1 MREQLLLKLAR
12 LHANH
17 PWRMVTAV
25 TVLTL
30 IFGFF
35 STKLT
40 ITMRWSD
47 LLPEKDERTVEYNK
61 IIREFKSASNI
72 IVLIQGEESRIK
84 SFADILA
91 PRLLAAV
98 DTSMNEKCGKEIA
111 RLQKKLEKSNTQS
124 PDTDAEIRQKIEQL
138 TAKQNF
144 SLIQRVDYKAPE
156 NFIRN
161 HGLLLMKTSDL
172 ADNEAIFWDPN
183 LPAFICNLNNALEK
197 EYVGR
202 DESLSSREKRD
213 QALMSLEGIEFLIRT
228 LLKSLQGSRPDSGLI
243 RSVVDRLLIGDPYF
257 LSYDKKALLM
267 IAVPT
272 FSALDLDRMIGG
284 TNTVQAILDST
295 LSGYPDIQAGLT
307 GMIPLGRDEMVYGM
321 ESANVTSIIA
331 VIAIFILL
339 VLAFRMWIAPLFA
352 VLNLLIGVLWAI
364 GLTAM
369 TVGQLNIMTQMM
381 GVILLGLGIDYSIH
395 FICGFTENRAAGQ
408 SIEESLISTFS
419 KYGKGILTGGL
430 TTSFAFLSLLISRS
444 RGMKEMGLVTGIG
457 LLAVLVTTF
466 LALPAFLVF
475 REQRIE
481 KKKGGRMLD
490 RDLSFHFLGKT
501 GEWLGRRFRWT
512 ILASVLLTAVMV
524 WQAMQITFDQ
534 NYMNMEPEGLPSVVL
549 QDTITSKFD
558 LSMDYALVLA
568 GSPDESRELAK
579 SYRQLKS
586 TAMTEDIGLYLPS
599 DEEQSDRIKLINR
612 IRQKM
617 RQSRLNPYLNRQDLE
632 LFKNEIERLSWNIME
647 IQDIAYLNGQDRVEL
662 KCRQLVGNPDKGTR
676 GSIQKLMSLLAE
688 FSSVKHSALNHFQ
701 SIFAPYLKNQLLNIS
716 STDPVTLNDLPSS
729 VLERYINQDSTQFL
743 ISIYPKASIWTDLQF
758 LNQFTADLTLVN
770 DRATGMPTI
779 FQALIEIIGRDGRY
793 ALGLTL
799 IVVFLLLWID
809 FSSPAQALLG
819 IIPLLAGTLW
829 MVGLMRVTGL
839 QFTVINVM
847 GLPMIIGIGIDDG
860 VHIIH
865 RWNTEGR
872 VNLYRVFSST
882 GKAILLTTLTTML
895 AFGSLYF
902 SIWRGFA
909 SLGSALFI
917 GVGACFIATLLCL
930 SGLLGMLTRQ
940 P

>member
-1 MREQLLLKLAR
+1 MREKLLLKLAG
-12 LHANH
+12 LHAHH
-17 PWRMVTAV
+17 PWRMITAV
-25 TVLTL
+25 TFLSL

-35 STKLT
+35 ATKLT

-47 LLPEKDERTVEYNK
+47 LLPEKDDRTVEYNK

-72 IVLIQGEESRIK
+72 IVLIQGEENRIK
-84 SFADILA
+84 SFADTLA

-98 DTSMNEKCGKEIA
+98 DTSMNEECGKEIA
-111 RLQKKLEKSNTQS
+111 RLQKKLAKSHASSADRN
-124 PDTDAEIRQKIEQL
+124 AEIRQKIAQL
-138 TAKQNF
+138 RAKENF
-144 SLIQRVDYKAPE
+144 SLIQRVDYKTPE
-156 NFIRN
+156 DFMRN

-183 LPAFICNLNNALEK
+183 LPEFIHNLNNALEK

-202 DESLSSREKRD
+202 EESLSSREKRD
-213 QALMSLEGIEFLIRT
+213 QALMSLDGIEFLIWS
-228 LLKSLQGSRPDSGLI
+228 LSGSLQGSRPDSTLI
-243 RSVVDRLLIGDPYF
+243 RSVVDRLLLGDPYF

-284 TNTVQAILDST
+284 TNTVQTILDTT
-295 LSGYPDIQAGLT
+295 LSDFPDIRAGLT

-395 FICGFTENRAAGQ
+395 FICGFTESRAAGN
-408 SIEESLISTFS
+408 SIEESLVSTFS
-419 KYGKGILTGGL
+419 KYGKGIMTGGL

-475 REQRIE
+475 REQRINR
-481 KKKGGRMLD
+481 KKGGRQAV

-512 ILASVLLTAVMV
+512 ILASILLTAVMV
-524 WQAMQITFDQ
+524 WQAFQITFDQ

-599 DEEQSDRIKLINR
+599 EEEQRDRIKLISR
-612 IRQKM
+612 IRQKI
-617 RQSRLNPYLNRQDLE
+617 RQSKLKQHLNNQDLKM
-632 LFKNEIERLSWNIME
+632 LRNEIERLSWNIME
-647 IQDIAYLNGQDRVEL
+647 IQDMAYLNGQDRVEL
-662 KCRQLVGNPDKGTR
+662 KCRQLVGNPDTETP
-676 GSIQKLMSLLAE
+676 GSIQKLVSLLE
-688 FSSVKHSALNHFQ
+688 ELTSVRKSALNHYH
-701 SIFAPYLKNQLLNIS
+701 SIFAPYFKKQSLKIS
-716 STDPVTLNDLPSS
+716 NTDPVTMSDLPSS
-729 VLERYINQDSTQFL
+729 VLDRFINQDSTQFL
-743 ISIYPKASIWTDLQF
+743 ISVYPKASIWTDLQF
-758 LNQFTADLTLVN
+758 LNQFTEDLTLVN
-770 DRATGMPTI
+770 SRATGMPTI

-793 ALGLTL
+793 ALALTL

-809 FSSPAQALLG
+809 FSNPAHALLG
-819 IIPLLAGTLW
+819 IIPLLVGTLW
-829 MVGLMRVTGL
+829 MVGLMRLTGL

-847 GLPMIIGIGIDDG
+847 GLPMIVGIGIDDG

-865 RWNTEGR
+865 RWNHEGR

-917 GVGACFIATLLCL
+917 GVGACFITTLLCL
-930 SGLLGMLTRQ
+930 SGLLGMLTRRS
-940 P
+940 